1 MVKID
6 DQTGEVIETVDTN
19 SVKYQLALSEL
30 KQLAVFGEWLEKK
43 EAYLTAKEQ
52 FEMVDKP
59 FRKTM
64 GELFDRYSLR
74 RLTNEY
80 IDIVSKN
87 GYEKKNWDNEKL
99 EEYLISQGL
108 NPDTFKKSTWVNGT
122 LQIKYKE

>member
-6 DQTGEVIETVDTN
+6 DQTGEVIDTVDTN

-30 KQLAVFGEWLEKK
+30 NQLAVFGDWLEKK

-59 FRKTM
+59 FRKVM

-74 RLTNEY
+74 RLTNDY

-108 NPDTFKKSTWVNGT
+108 NPDTFKKSTWVNST

>member
-64 GELFDRYSLR
+64 GELFDRYSLH

-87 GYEKKNWDNEKL
+87 GYEKKKWDDEKL
-99 EEYLISQGL
+99 EKYLISQGL
-108 NPDTFKKSTWVNGT
+108 NPDTFKTSTWVNGT

>member
-87 GYEKKNWDNEKL
+87 GYEKKKWDDEKL

-108 NPDTFKKSTWVNGT
+108 SPDTFKTSTWVNGT

>member
-64 GELFDRYSLR
+64 GELFDRYSLH

-99 EEYLISQGL
+99 EGYLISQGL
-108 NPDTFKKSTWVNGT
+108 NPDTFKKSTWVNST

>member
-30 KQLAVFGEWLEKK
+30 NQLAVFGEWLGKK

-64 GELFDRYSLR
+64 GELFDRYSLH
-74 RLTNEY
+74 RLTNDY

-122 LQIKYKE
+122 LQVKYKE

>member
-30 KQLAVFGEWLEKK
+30 NQLAVFGEWLEKK

-64 GELFDRYSLR
+64 GELFDRYSLH
-74 RLTNEY
+74 RLTNDY

-87 GYEKKNWDNEKL
+87 GYEKKKWDDEKL
-99 EEYLISQGL
+99 EKYLISQGL
-108 NPDTFKKSTWVNGT
+108 SPDTFKTSTWVNGT
-122 LQIKYKE
+122 LQVKYKE

>member
-74 RLTNEY
+74 RLTNDY

-108 NPDTFKKSTWVNGT
+108 NPDTFKKSTWVNST

>member
-64 GELFDRYSLR
+64 GELFDRYSLH

-108 NPDTFKKSTWVNGT
+108 NPDTFKKSTWVNST

>member
-19 SVKYQLALSEL
+19 SVRYQLALSEL

-64 GELFDRYSLR
+64 GELFDRYSLH

-108 NPDTFKKSTWVNGT
+108 NPDTFKKSTWVNST

>member
-99 EEYLISQGL
+99 EKFLISQGL
-108 NPDTFKKSTWVNGT
+108 NPDTFKKSTWVNST

>member
-30 KQLAVFGEWLEKK
+30 NQLAVFGEWLEKK

>member
-43 EAYLTAKEQ
+43 EEYLTAKEQ

-64 GELFDRYSLR
+64 GELFDRYSLH

-108 NPDTFKKSTWVNGT
+108 NPDTFKKSTWVNST